1 MQNAINEISK
11 NLDDTSEIDISFGVC
26 LEFDIQAR

>member
-1 MQNAINEISK
+1 MQNAINKMLE
-11 NLDDTSEIDISFGVC
+11 NLGDTSEIDISFGIC